1 MKNLRHTRFP
11 IIAAICLSLASLN
24 YCTGQDIIAASAC
37 YFKTASLSVSWT
49 IGEVATETYVNH
61 NIMLTQGFNQGNITI
76 ATTSEDLCSGINIIV
91 YPNPVNDFFT
101 VETETGNGMHLKAE
115 LYNLSGSKLLSQS
128 ILTGSTVINMEGFP
142 ASDYILKIY
151 NNLQEIRTFKVIK
164 TN

>member
-1 MKNLRHTRFP
+1 MKNLHQTRFL
-11 IIAAICLSLASLN
+11 IVAAICLSLANLN

-37 YFKTASLSVSWT
+37 CFKTATLSVSWT
-49 IGEVATETYVNH
+49 IGEIATETYVND

-76 ATTSEDLCSGINIIV
+76 ATLYEDLCSDINIIV

-101 VETETGNGMHLKAE
+101 VETGTDNAMQMKAE
-115 LYNLSGSKLLSQS
+115 LYNMSGSRLLSRS
-128 ILTGSTVINMEGFP
+128 IGTGSTSFNMEGFT

-151 NNLQEIRTFKVIK
+151 DNLREIKTFKLIK